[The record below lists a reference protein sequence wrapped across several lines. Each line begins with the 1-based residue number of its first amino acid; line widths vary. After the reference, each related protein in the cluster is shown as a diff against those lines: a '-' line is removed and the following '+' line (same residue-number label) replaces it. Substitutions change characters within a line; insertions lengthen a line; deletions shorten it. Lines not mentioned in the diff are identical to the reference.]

1 MIIMENVNIQEE
13 IYVGIDLGTTN
24 TLACWMNKGKP
35 SLFKFKGSRNKSML
49 PSVLYVEEDGS
60 VMVGQDAKQAMIL
73 DPDNGVR
80 SSKTYIGKFG
90 GREDKY
96 KNPYV
101 CHGRKF
107 NPTEVAAEV
116 LSTVKK
122 TIIKKA
128 KCDDDAV
135 IKAVITV
142 PAYFNQNQKDETR
155 KAGEMAGLQVLRVL
169 VEPTAAA
176 LAAVK
181 EIDIDG
187 KVLVVDLGGGTFDL
201 SLLQVDNINNSYTA
215 IDVDGNERLG
225 GDDFNRVIYEYF
237 VEELQKEYGIDLTS
251 FNRSGLDKNEYN
263 SCIGRLMEAA
273 EDCKIEL
280 SEQRITSV
288 NLPNLFSYKGS
299 QKGLMLEMTRDKFN
313 ELCDEL
319 YEIVF
324 DKIKSFV
331 KRQPGGIGS
340 ISKII
345 LAGGSCEIPYIQET
359 LEAYMK
365 KNVEGVEDKS
375 VLVVTGAC
383 YLAES
388 LKGGMVGSDT
398 KIEDILSHSFGIE
411 IVEDNKDVLSKILYK
426 GDKYPCSKQEKYTTC
441 SDYQESIKIN
451 VYEAASDCEDKK
463 DIKLH
468 NLYGSFSLDG
478 IQRAKACVPSI
489 IVTFDFDENAHL
501 TVTATD
507 EKTGVSKTV
516 HLEKGVTLDSKPK
529 QRPIDFMVMLDTS
542 YSMVSDIDEAKSACK
557 YLVNNLVDLTIHRI
571 GLVSFESQA
580 RLECNLTSDKA
591 KLGKIIDGLGIGCA
605 TNLYDALVIA
615 NNAFLSN
622 DKKRV
627 IIVVTDGMPMHEIK
641 VSDYAKRLRDMGIE
655 IIAIGIGNDCKKDY
669 LRKIA
674 EGNVYGINTI
684 AELRETFK
692 AAVEKLTKA

>member
-251 FNRSGLDKNEYN
+251 FNTSGSDKNEYHSVKVLQDILTIARNLGFKTGMVHLPDDFAEKTYIYFEN
-263 SCIGRLMEAA
+263 S
-273 EDCKIEL
+273 DKIFTE
-280 SEQRITSV
+280 
-288 NLPNLFSYKGS
+288 YKVYKNGN
-299 QKGLMLEMTRDKFN
+299 MHVKFN
-313 ELCDEL
+313 
-319 YEIVF
+319 
-324 DKIKSFV
+324 
-331 KRQPGGIGS
+331 
-340 ISKII
+340 
-345 LAGGSCEIPYIQET
+345 QEFT
-359 LEAYMK
+359 KAM
-365 KNVEGVEDKS
+365 NVEVSRLLGWIR
-375 VLVVTGAC
+375 TP
-383 YLAES
+383 
-388 LKGGMVGSDT
+388 
-398 KIEDILSHSFGIE
+398 EDIKNEFPTELA
-411 IVEDNKDVLSKILYK
+411 K
-426 GDKYPCSKQEKYTTC
+426 GAEKYF
-441 SDYQESIKIN
+441 KVN
-451 VYEAASDCEDKK
+451 K
-463 DIKLH
+463 
-468 NLYGSFSLDG
+468 NL
-478 IQRAKACVPSI
+478 
-489 IVTFDFDENAHL
+489 
-501 TVTATD
+501 
-507 EKTGVSKTV
+507 
-516 HLEKGVTLDSKPK
+516 
-529 QRPIDFMVMLDTS
+529 
-542 YSMVSDIDEAKSACK
+542 
-557 YLVNNLVDLTIHRI
+557 LVNNNLKLLTC
-571 GLVSFESQA
+571 G
-580 RLECNLTSDKA
+580 
-591 KLGKIIDGLGIGCA
+591 
-605 TNLYDALVIA
+605 
-615 NNAFLSN
+615 
-622 DKKRV
+622 
-627 IIVVTDGMPMHEIK
+627 
-641 VSDYAKRLRDMGIE
+641 
-655 IIAIGIGNDCKKDY
+655 
-669 LRKIA
+669 
-674 EGNVYGINTI
+674 
-684 AELRETFK
+684 
-692 AAVEKLTKA
+692 